1 MEAAFIYK
9 LEMEN
14 HLLGWAEAMLPV
26 WLWRNQRKAFL
37 LLHVEIHSLPTQPEV
52 RMVDLASS

>member
-1 MEAAFIYK
+1 MEEALIYK
-9 LEMEN
+9 PEMEN

-26 WLWRNQRKAFL
+26 RLWYSPWKAFL
-37 LLHVEIHSLPTQPEV
+37 LLHLETHSLPTQPEV